1 MSKHVQIH
9 LTSEQRQVL
18 TDLTRKGKSP
28 AREQLR
34 ARVLL
39 LSDRSQGQSKTEAE
53 ISEALQC
60 SATTVGNIRRRFARE
75 GLAALHDKPRPGGK
89 PKLTG
94 EGEAKLVTLAC
105 SQPPDGRARWTLRLL
120 AQSMVELEYVE
131 SISHVAILKTLKKT
145 GLSLGR

>member
-1 MSKHVQIH
+1 
-9 LTSEQRQVL
+9 L

-39 LSDRSQGQSKTEAE
+39 LSDRSQGEPHTEAE
-53 ISEALQC
+53 ISVALQC
-60 SATTVGNIRRRFARE
+60 SATTVGNIRRRFVRE
-75 GLAALHDKPRPGGK
+75 GLEAALHDKPRPGAK

-94 EGEAKLVTLAC
+94 DVEAKLVTLAC
-105 SQPPDGRARWTLRLL
+105 SAPPDGRSRWTLRLL

-145 GLSLGR
+145 HLSLGR